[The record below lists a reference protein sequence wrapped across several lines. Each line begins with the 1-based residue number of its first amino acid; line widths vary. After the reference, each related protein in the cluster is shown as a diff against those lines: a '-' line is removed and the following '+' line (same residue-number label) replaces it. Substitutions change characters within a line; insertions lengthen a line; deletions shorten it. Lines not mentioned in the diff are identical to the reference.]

1 MTSTLQVEA
10 TVVVDGLGR
19 GESEV
24 TPTFLAWGRLVLVTD
39 WVEMKSSCFSLSN
52 LSRKGRSGSRK
63 LKSRKAEIGLKKK
76 PNKQQ
81 LKDCSLTCFLIRSF
95 IFFCGCMYI
104 FCHFLY

>member
-39 WVEMKSSCFSLSN
+39 WVEMKSSCFSLSS

-76 PNKQQ
+76 TQQ
-81 LKDCSLTCFLIRSF
+81 TTTERLQFDLFSYQIFYFFL
-95 IFFCGCMYI
+95 FCI
-104 FCHFLY
+104 